1 MEEYRAI
8 LKLINDKLAD
18 NEMMLDYL
26 RKENERLEQEN
37 EKLRKGEFNND

>member
-8 LKLINDKLAD
+8 LKLINDRLAD

-26 RKENERLEQEN
+26 RKENKKLEQEN
-37 EKLRKGEFNND
+37 EKLRKGDCKND